1 MRIGVKDDPTGKS
14 YIYDS
19 AEDLA
24 QDINYLIEEL
34 QGSNYGNISITSRYQ
49 ENGPYITIAGLGV
62 QVGGYKTFAKALRAW
77 RETKEL
83 DAKMGNFDPEREHQ
97 KLFEELN
104 S

>member
-1 MRIGVKDDPTGKS
+1 MTKDITGKS

-49 ENGPYITIAGLGV
+49 ENGPYITISGLGV
-62 QVGGYKTFAKALRAW
+62 QAGGYKTFAEALAAW
-77 RETKEL
+77 R
-83 DAKMGNFDPEREHQ
+83 DAKEFDPEREHQ
-97 KLFEELN
+97 KLFNELN